1 MRPKLPTFRS
11 SLIRLHK
18 AILRIDEYRWWIDRS
33 PPLSNIEIMVLLLE
47 DRRFFEHIGFDWRSI
62 LREAAQAV
70 RGRRH
75 GGASTI
81 DMQLFRTAS
90 NRYERTIRRKVREI
104 LGVLV
109 MQRKFSKIEILRTY
123 LRVAYFGTGLKGVND
138 AVAAMFP
145 ELGYLPWEE
154 PTELSL
160 EQAAIIASL
169 LVYPKPR
176 VVNAN
181 WSTKIRRRADYG
193 IMLYRREK
201 ERFNKV
207 FI

>member
-11 SLIRLHK
+11 SLLRLHQ
-18 AILRIDEYRWWIDRS
+18 AILRIDENRLWIDRS

-47 DRRFFEHIGFDWRSI
+47 DRRFFEHVGFDWRSI
-62 LREAAQAV
+62 FREVAQAI
-70 RGRRH
+70 RGKRH

-104 LGVLV
+104 IGVIV

-123 LRVAYFGTGLKGVND
+123 LQVAYFGTGLEGVSD
-138 AVAAMFP
+138 AIKAMFP
-145 ELGYLPWEE
+145 ELAYSPWEE
-154 PTELSL
+154 PSELTL
-160 EQAAIIASL
+160 EQAATIASL

-176 VVNAN
+176 IINAN
-181 WSTKIRRRADYG
+181 WSTKVRRRADYG

-201 ERFNKV
+201 QRFHKIFV
-207 FI
+207 